1 MIGRIYTGS
10 IFLRENVTSIAIH
23 YNIFSREGVL
33 YMKKL
38 LRVFGIIIVMIIAS
52 YSLMK
57 VLLHYANKPAEVN
70 TIAQVEDVQE
80 ETKVLDFIRMTH
92 ESYNNFLNYGKAEN
106 YTDGDWNQFKQWFQ
120 QQEPSFKNIHT
131 EIKNEKIKRDVN
143 RSYEIVK
150 KVWNFKILS
159 M

>member
-1 MIGRIYTGS
+1 MVKQR
-10 IFLRENVTSIAIH
+10 
-23 YNIFSREGVL
+23 
-33 YMKKL
+33 
-38 LRVFGIIIVMIIAS
+38 
-52 YSLMK
+52 
-57 VLLHYANKPAEVN
+57 
-70 TIAQVEDVQE
+70 
-80 ETKVLDFIRMTH
+80 
-92 ESYNNFLNYGKAEN
+92 N

-120 QQEPSFKNIHT
+120 QQEQSLKNIHT